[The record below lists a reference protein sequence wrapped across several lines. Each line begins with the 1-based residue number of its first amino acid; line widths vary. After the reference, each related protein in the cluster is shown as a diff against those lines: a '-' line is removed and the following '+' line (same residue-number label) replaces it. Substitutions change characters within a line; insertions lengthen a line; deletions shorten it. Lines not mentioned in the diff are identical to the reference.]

1 MQLSHGILSATLVTV
16 LQPTVKTS
24 SSAFSAA
31 VKHAPNLSAQLTNG
45 KNWSPSHWANT
56 LAMRTATHREKL
68 LAINNEH
75 NPAEVS
81 ESAAKAE
88 HETLQTLQTA
98 TQLFNLTGEAQSLID
113 ALNDPKNK
121 SAAKKFAQENHLLHQ
136 GVSLGRPKLFM
147 AALTL
152 GVDPNQRNQ
161 KGDTALCL
169 AQKRMPPEYSRLP

>member
-31 VKHAPNLSAQLTNG
+31 ANHAPNLSAQLTNG
-45 KNWSPSHWANT
+45 KNWSPPHWANT
-56 LAMRTATHREKL
+56 LTMRTAPHTEKL

-81 ESAAKAE
+81 GSTAHAE

-98 TQLFNLTGEAQSLID
+98 TQLFKLTGEAQPLID
-113 ALNDPKNK
+113 ALNDPKDK
-121 SAAKKFAQENHLLHQ
+121 SAAKKFAE
-136 GVSLGRPKLFM
+136 
-147 AALTL
+147 
-152 GVDPNQRNQ
+152 
-161 KGDTALCL
+161 
-169 AQKRMPPEYSRLP
+169 